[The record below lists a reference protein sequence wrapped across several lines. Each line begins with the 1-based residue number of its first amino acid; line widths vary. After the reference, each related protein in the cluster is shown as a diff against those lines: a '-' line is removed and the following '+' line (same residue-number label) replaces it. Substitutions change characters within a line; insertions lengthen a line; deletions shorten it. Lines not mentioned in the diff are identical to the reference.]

1 MKLKSLWRKRKDVM
15 EFNEKE
21 KTSAVKQQALQA
33 LHDENVRLGLY
44 DGVYA
49 IDVLEQ
55 ENRLLRAR
63 NERLEKE
70 LTKTINEEYR
80 MMKTQPEQE
89 PVTEGWCDGCNPDNC
104 QGCGPAAKPKHE
116 PIFWYRPVGEDGG
129 YEGPI
134 HNGAIEKVRKLSGV
148 WKPLYTT
155 PPPHSASR

>member
-1 MKLKSLWRKRKDVM
+1 MKLRSLWRKRKDVM

-33 LHDENVRLGLY
+33 LHDENRRLGLY

-70 LTKTINEEYR
+70 LK
-80 MMKTQPEQE
+80 QEQGE
-89 PVTEGWCDGCNPDNC
+89 PVECETCKGKLCIGEGTKDDPIRSCPSCNPKA
-104 QGCGPAAKPKHE
+104 QQ
-116 PIFWYRPVGEDGG
+116 R
-129 YEGPI
+129 
-134 HNGAIEKVRKLSGV
+134 
-148 WKPLYTT
+148 KPLTEQGDDE
-155 PPPHSASR
+155 SEEKNI

>member
-1 MKLKSLWRKRKDVM
+1 MKSGSLWRKRKDVM

-63 NERLEKE
+63 NERLETE
-70 LTKTINEEYR
+70 LTKTINEEYK
-80 MMKTQPEQE
+80 MMKTQQE
-89 PVTEGWCDGCNPDNC
+89 PVVVNMGT
-104 QGCGPAAKPKHE
+104 
-116 PIFWYRPVGEDGG
+116 PV
-129 YEGPI
+129 
-134 HNGAIEKVRKLSGV
+134 EK
-148 WKPLYTT
+148 LYTT
-155 PPPHSASR
+155 PQQRKPLTFEQVEDCFPEGASVFEDAYGDYHTSPRWLHAFARAIEAAHGIKE